1 MTSENYYNS
10 EMANNSGNFRN
21 PTINEPRI
29 FGGPYSMQTP
39 IGTVRTSQPP
49 PALPPRPFQQQSPY
63 GASAYGS
70 GVGVGSMYGN
80 SFGSPYSSYG
90 SSYGYGGL
98 NSFGS
103 GFGSYGGGYGGGYG
117 GYGNYGGGYNRFGNS
132 YGNPMDPEN
141 QFIQIAEES
150 SRPAF
155 QSIESLV
162 GAIGNIAS
170 MLDSTFFAITSSFR
184 AILGVAANFGR
195 LRGVF
200 GQFWQSFALFRGLSW
215 VFNKILYW
223 LRISKLDPSS
233 LAFSEAFAAAQ
244 EELNPNFKSNE
255 KKPSAWPVLVFL
267 GFIFT
272 APYLIMKLLGTVT
285 TSALEET
292 KNPQSWVNPIKAQVK
307 YDFQATNRQELSIRS
322 GQAIYIAPR
331 EIQNTQKLLNTGW
344 VLASLDNQTSGIIPL
359 NYVQG
364 PQQVAAKPNLVSNV
378 EEMPKNLPV
387 QVIAESN
394 SPASDNNFP
403 SMDSVMEKSQE
414 EIMHQVFADD
424 V

>member
-1 MTSENYYNS
+1 MTSKNIYSS

-29 FGGPYSMQTP
+29 FGGPYGMQTP

-49 PALPPRPFQQQSPY
+49 PPLPPRPFQQQS
-63 GASAYGS
+63 SYGS
-70 GVGVGSMYGN
+70 YGGVGSMYGN
-80 SFGSPYSSYG
+80 SMYGSPYSSYG
-90 SSYGYGGL
+90 SGYGYGSGL
-98 NSFGS
+98 NSFGGS
-103 GFGSYGGGYGGGYG
+103 GFGSYGGGMGSYG
-117 GYGNYGGGYNRFGNS
+117 GYGSYGGGYNRFG
-132 YGNPMDPEN
+132 GNPMDPEN
-141 QFIQIAEES
+141 RFIQIAEES

-200 GQFWQSFALFRGLSW
+200 GQFWQSFAIFRGLTW
-215 VFNKILYW
+215 LFNKILYW

-244 EELNPNFKSNE
+244 EGLDSNVKPNE
-255 KKPSAWPVLVFL
+255 RKPSAWPVLVFL

-285 TSALEET
+285 SSALEET
-292 KNPQSWVNPIKAQVK
+292 KNPRSWVNPIKAQVK
-307 YDFQATNRQELSIRS
+307 HDFQATNQQELNLRS
-322 GQAIYIAPR
+322 GQTIYIAPR

-344 VLASLDNQTSGIIPL
+344 VLATLDNQSSGIIPL

-364 PQQVAAKPNLVSNV
+364 PQQVPAKPQTVSSVVETQPTNMPDVSQIVNV
-378 EEMPKNLPV
+378 GN
-387 QVIAESN
+387 I
-394 SPASDNNFP
+394 PASDDSFP
-403 SMDSVMEKSQE
+403 SLNSVMEKSPEDVMQ
-414 EIMHQVFADD
+414 QVFAEDM
-424 V
+424 

>member
-1 MTSENYYNS
+1 MTSQNNCGN
-10 EMANNSGNFRN
+10 EMANTSGNFRN

-49 PALPPRPFQQQSPY
+49 PALPPRPFPQQQSSY
-63 GASAYGS
+63 GG
-70 GVGVGSMYGN
+70 GVGSMYSNSIYGN
-80 SFGSPYSSYG
+80 SPYNSYG
-90 SSYGYGGL
+90 FGNGL
-98 NSFGS
+98 NSFGG
-103 GFGSYGGGYGGGYG
+103 GFGSYNS
-117 GYGNYGGGYNRFGNS
+117 GYGNYGSYGGFGGGFNRFGNS

-141 QFIQIAEES
+141 RFIQIAEES

-200 GQFWQSFALFRGLSW
+200 GQFWQSFAIFRGLSW
-215 VFNKILYW
+215 LFNKILYW

-233 LAFSEAFAAAQ
+233 VAFSEAFAAAQ
-244 EELNPNFKSNE
+244 EGLNPNIKNSE

-285 TSALEET
+285 SSALEET

-307 YDFQATNRQELSIRS
+307 YDFQATNQQELSLRS

-344 VLASLDNQTSGIIPL
+344 VLATLDNQTSGIIPL
-359 NYVQG
+359 NYVQA
-364 PQQVAAKPNLVSNV
+364 PQQVAIKPNTDMMSSV
-378 EEMPKNLPV
+378 EQPKNIPEV
-387 QVIAESN
+387 NIPE
-394 SPASDNNFP
+394 DNFP
-403 SMDSVMEKSQE
+403 SMDSVMERSPE
-414 EIMHQVFADD
+414 EIMHQVFAED

>member
-1 MTSENYYNS
+1 MTSENNFGS
-10 EMANNSGNFRN
+10 AMTNSGNYRN
-21 PTINEPRI
+21 EAINEPRI

-39 IGTVRTSQPP
+39 IGTLRTSQPP
-49 PALPPRPFQQQSPY
+49 PALPPRPFQQQSSY
-63 GASAYGS
+63 GAYGNN
-70 GVGVGSMYGN
+70 SMYGN
-80 SFGSPYSSYG
+80 SIYGNPYNSYSSGFGYG
-90 SSYGYGGL
+90 SGL
-98 NSFGS
+98 SSFGS
-103 GFGSYGGGYGGGYG
+103 GFGSYGGYG

-132 YGNPMDPEN
+132 VGHPMDPEN
-141 QFIQIAEES
+141 RFIQIAEES

-200 GQFWQSFALFRGLSW
+200 GQFWQSFAIFRGLTW

-223 LRISKLDPSS
+223 LRISKMDPSS

-244 EELNPNFKSNE
+244 EELNPNMQTNE
-255 KKPSAWPVLVFL
+255 RKPSAWPVLVFL

-292 KNPQSWVNPIKAQVK
+292 KNPKSWVNPIRAQVK
-307 YDFQATNRQELSIRS
+307 HDFQATSQQELSIRS
-322 GQAIYIAPR
+322 GQTIYIAPR
-331 EIQNTQKLLNTGW
+331 EVQNTQNLLNTGW
-344 VLASLDNQTSGIIPL
+344 VLATLDNQTSGIIPL

-364 PQQVAAKPNLVSNV
+364 PQKIPSNTNVKPGGNEVQPNNV
-378 EEMPKNLPV
+378 CDA
-387 QVIAESN
+387 IAPN
-394 SPASDNNFP
+394 SIPDTECSFP
-403 SMDSVMEKSQE
+403 SINSVMEKSPE
-414 EIMHQVFADD
+414 EIMNQVFADEG
-424 V
+424 